1 MLEATDGSMCE
12 TARRLASLSKCTHDF
27 NALLALACSWFVS
40 ASLGGFRVFSWRSV
54 HGFVVAHGGALV
66 KLEQLSWRAEA
77 ATVSANVQCA
87 IISGRQLQQQDRRP
101 IRARVACRV
110 SALRS
115 FQLSSQGVRQ
125 SRACSVRLV
134 PGSQNHAERALLWAR
149 RRVWQ
154 RRGVRGGV
162 KLACVHG
169 RCCAAFAVA
178 GLRAQARPASLT
190 GRAWAGRRQ
199 AWDRASSHLFLS
211 YPRGRLVGPD

>member
-1 MLEATDGSMCE
+1 MAACV
-12 TARRLASLSKCTHDF
+12 RRRGVSRPYLGVRMILVPCRSCLPWIIFDLSR
-27 NALLALACSWFVS
+27 LVWR
-40 ASLGGFRVFSWRSV
+40 FRGVPWRSV
-54 HGFVVAHGGALV
+54 HRFVVAHGGALV

-77 ATVSANVQCA
+77 ATVSASVQCA
-87 IISGRQLQQQDRRP
+87 LISGRQLQQQDRRP

-169 RCCAAFAVA
+169 RCCAAAFAVA

-199 AWDRASSHLFLS
+199 AWYRASSHLFFHSLLS
-211 YPRGRLVGPD
+211 GR